1 MNESWLTPERKQKLA
16 CGALTLTAIVV
27 GTLVTL
33 LVNQAL

>member
-1 MNESWLTPERKQKLA
+1 MNESWLTPERKQKLIY
-16 CGALTLTAIVV
+16 GALSLTAIIV

>member
-1 MNESWLTPERKQKLA
+1 MNESWLTPERKQKLLYS
-16 CGALTLTAIVV
+16 ALTVTAIVV